1 MFCTLRAT
9 SLGEASTEGGGGG
22 ATKITTF
29 NPPPPPQDSPLF
41 TPPRHQPEESLL
53 EVFCVHTE
61 PQSRHFQMI
70 YSFSRRCV

>member
-9 SLGEASTEGGGGG
+9 SLGEAGTEGGGGG
-22 ATKITTF
+22 A
-29 NPPPPPQDSPLF
+29 PPPRQDSPLF